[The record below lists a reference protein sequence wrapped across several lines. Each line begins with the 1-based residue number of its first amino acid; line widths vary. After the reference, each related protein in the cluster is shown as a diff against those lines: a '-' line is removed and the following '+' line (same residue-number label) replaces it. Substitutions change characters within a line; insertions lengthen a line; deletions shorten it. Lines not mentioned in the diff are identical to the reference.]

1 MLELKTTSAFRK
13 DLKRLRKRG
22 TNLNKLDFVLTK
34 LLSREVL
41 EERYKD
47 HALIGNYIGFRECHI
62 EPDFLLIYYIDN
74 NKLILT
80 AVRAGSHSDL
90 FLKKESISRDCIK
103 FCV

>member
-34 LLSREVL
+34 LLSGEVL
-41 EERYKD
+41 EERYND

-62 EPDFLLIYYIDN
+62 EPDFLLIYCIDN

-80 AVRAGSHSDL
+80 AVRAGSLSDL
-90 FLKKESISRDCIK
+90 F
-103 FCV
+103 

>member
-34 LLSREVL
+34 LLSGEVL

-90 FLKKESISRDCIK
+90 FLKKESISLS
-103 FCV
+103 

>member
-34 LLSREVL
+34 LLSGGVL

-47 HALIGNYIGFRECHI
+47 HALIGYYIGFRECHI
-62 EPDFLLIYYIDN
+62 EPDFLLIYCIDN

-90 FLKKESISRDCIK
+90 F
-103 FCV
+103 

>member
-34 LLSREVL
+34 LLSGEVL

-62 EPDFLLIYYIDN
+62 EPDFLLIYCIDN

-80 AVRAGSHSDL
+80 AVRVGSHSDL
-90 FLKKESISRDCIK
+90 F
-103 FCV
+103 

>member
-34 LLSREVL
+34 LLSGEVL
-41 EERYKD
+41 EERYND

-62 EPDFLLIYYIDN
+62 EPDFLLIYCIDN

-90 FLKKESISRDCIK
+90 F
-103 FCV
+103 

>member
-34 LLSREVL
+34 LLSGEVL

-47 HALIGNYIGFRECHI
+47 HCFNR
-62 EPDFLLIYYIDN
+62 
-74 NKLILT
+74 KLHRL
-80 AVRAGSHSDL
+80 
-90 FLKKESISRDCIK
+90 SRMSY
-103 FCV
+103 